1 MAVFVFV
8 TLVISDAPLRG
19 VSSTFGGNGSVVGG
33 GLNRFGSVPVVRV
46 SVPSARS
53 EVGWG
58 VRLGSGG
65 RFRRSVCGGRAF
77 RGRVVGWAG
86 SQAGGRPFG
95 GVVPSAES
103 DAKGFQHECLCQRDI
118 QFPQRRQPLHS
129 PVDELRNHRTHIGV
143 HDFHS

>member
-8 TLVISDAPLRG
+8 AFVISDAPLRG

-33 GLNRFGSVPVVRV
+33 GLDRFGSVPVVRV

-77 RGRVVGWAG
+77 SGWVDRWG
-86 SQAGGRPFG
+86 GCQAGGRPYG
-95 GVVPSAES
+95 GVVPFAMS
-103 DAKGFQHECLCQRDI
+103 DTKSLHHEG
-118 QFPQRRQPLHS
+118 
-129 PVDELRNHRTHIGV
+129 LR
-143 HDFHS
+143 